1 MKHKYTVTVRTSD
14 LTGFFEY
21 VELLLDEKIDVDD
34 LDQFFDDQNVS
45 AIGDNLAYEEQQERE
60 EAADSQDEIDDM
72 EDSLWYVS
80 EIRYEGEVE

>member
-34 LDQFFDDQNVS
+34 LDQFFDDRDVS
-45 AIGDNLAYEEQQERE
+45 AIGDNLAYEERQERE
-60 EAADSQDEIDDM
+60 EAADSQEEIDEM